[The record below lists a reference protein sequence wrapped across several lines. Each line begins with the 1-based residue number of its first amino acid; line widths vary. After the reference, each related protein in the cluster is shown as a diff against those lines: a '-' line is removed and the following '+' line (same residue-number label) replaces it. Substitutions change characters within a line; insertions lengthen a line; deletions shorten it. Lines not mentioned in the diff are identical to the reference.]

1 MPGLNKVF
9 LMGRLTRDVELRYTT
24 KGTAVAELSLAINR
38 VWTDEGQKYEETT
51 FVEVTLWARTA
62 EIAAQYLHKGSTAC
76 IEGRL
81 ALDTWDDKQTG
92 QKRSKLKVV
101 GENLQ
106 LVDGPSGRTTP
117 LDQYSQPRTSS
128 HQGTQ
133 ATPPGRPPPDPPLDV

>member
-1 MPGLNKVF
+1 MPSLNKTF

-38 VWTDEGQKYEETT
+38 VWSDENGQKQEETT

-62 EIAAQYLHKGSTAC
+62 EIAAQYLQKGSTAF

-81 ALDTWDDKQTG
+81 QLDVWEDKQTG
-92 QKRSKLKVV
+92 QKRSKLRVI

-106 LVDGPSGRTTP
+106 LVDTR
-117 LDQYSQPRTSS
+117 SS
-128 HQGTQ
+128 HPESAPSQETQ
-133 ATPPGRPPPDPPLDV
+133 AAVPRRAPPDPHLDIEEPT